1 MNLQDELLREHSR
14 QQYQLLTAYI
24 GADET
29 RFAELMRLLFAG
41 PRRLTQMAA
50 GLLGHCAEAEAALL
64 MPHLGALLQ
73 FCQQPNLPDAVLRNT
88 MRALQFAPVP
98 PGLQAQAFDVC
109 LRALSHQATPVAT
122 QTFALTA
129 ATRLCEQHPALAQE
143 LLHALEP
150 LLPQARAALR
160 SRAQKELPK
169 LRRLRLATAPY
180 EV

>member
-14 QQYQLLTAYI
+14 QQYQRLTAYI

-29 RFAELMRLLFAG
+29 RFAELVRLLFAG
-41 PRRLTQMAA
+41 PKRLTQMAA
-50 GLLGHCAEAEAALL
+50 GLLGHCAEAAPELL
-64 MPHLGALLQ
+64 SAHLGALLH

-98 PGLQAQAFDVC
+98 PERQAQAFDVC
-109 LRALSHQATPVAT
+109 LRVLGNQALPVAT
-122 QTFALTA
+122 QTFALSA
-129 ATRLCEQHPALAQE
+129 ATRLCEQQPGLAQE
-143 LLHALEP
+143 LLLAIEP

-169 LRRLRLATAPY
+169 LRRLRLAY
-180 EV
+180 SVVS